1 MLGFVKIF
9 HSSHLFRTWILV
21 YILETYDEWIINLN
35 LKVVRAKLSKSKT
48 VQMVGG
54 HQFFPWHVSQKV
66 FVFMADHLLLLLF
79 SAKVENVDRW
89 IVIPVG
95 IYDLCT
101 KGIVTIKSQTL
112 PFWVCF
118 EKKNLFRLK
127 WFLCDECRV
136 YVKRKNTVDMKL
148 TKNVSH

>member
-1 MLGFVKIF
+1 M
-9 HSSHLFRTWILV
+9 RT
-21 YILETYDEWIINLN
+21 
-35 LKVVRAKLSKSKT
+35 KLSKSNT

-112 PFWVCF
+112 PFWICS
-118 EKKNLFRLK
+118 KKNDCRFLTKILQYLISSFQFFGWRALRVSENEVK
-127 WFLCDECRV
+127 CGKIPFWFLVCLND
-136 YVKRKNTVDMKL
+136 
-148 TKNVSH
+148 

>member
-1 MLGFVKIF
+1 M
-9 HSSHLFRTWILV
+9 
-21 YILETYDEWIINLN
+21 
-35 LKVVRAKLSKSKT
+35 RAKLSKSNT

-118 EKKNLFRLK
+118 EKKICSDLSGFYAMNAVSF
-127 WFLCDECRV
+127 
-136 YVKRKNTVDMKL
+136 KRKNKVEMKL
-148 TKNVSH
+148 MKNVSHKLLFQQILDMGKRSYSTK